1 MFSLFSDS
9 SSRYSDWT
17 ADAGINLQPPL
28 RTSSRRRITRFCSS
42 SEDEMST
49 ENLSPPKRRRKR
61 KKENKPKKEV
71 RNVYLKNNIY
81 LSFIEAFLSVFRNW
95 KSLGNWML
103 FLSTLLCHQESN
115 EKCELIFGKDTLLL
129 KLLFL
134 ICSELDLGLKSLWI
148 WNLKGELC
156 FA

>member
-103 FLSTLLCHQESN
+103 FLLTLLCHQESN
-115 EKCELIFGKDTLLL
+115 EKCKLIFGKDTLLL

-134 ICSELDLGLKSLWI
+134 ICSELDLGLKSL
-148 WNLKGELC
+148 
-156 FA
+156 

>member
-1 MFSLFSDS
+1 
-9 SSRYSDWT
+9 
-17 ADAGINLQPPL
+17 
-28 RTSSRRRITRFCSS
+28 
-42 SEDEMST
+42 MST

-115 EKCELIFGKDTLLL
+115 EKCKLIFGKDTLLL

-134 ICSELDLGLKSLWI
+134 ICSELDLGLKSL
-148 WNLKGELC
+148 
-156 FA
+156 